1 MRSSWTTLVAQ
12 YRDAL
17 STYAASGEEQHLQ
30 SAYELGRSAL
40 NLGFGVLDMVRL
52 HQEAL
57 VAVVASTAA
66 PVATVRLAKAVET
79 FLMEAL
85 SPFEAAHRGFR
96 DACQRLREL
105 NDALAERNQ
114 QLAATNLRLEEQIV
128 ARQAAQEA
136 VEESELKFRSVVE
149 SARDGIMTI
158 DASGRIVALNRG
170 AEAMFG
176 YGRDELLGKMFTR
189 LLPPSRRALT
199 RYQLRRLVSGNG
211 SQLLERSLET
221 CGLHRDGTEFP
232 VELGVAT
239 WRTREGMFFTGIVRD
254 IRERKQAEK
263 ALRDEKPIDHTSSIS
278 PVMFSNIAVNR
289 ATSARFEASPV

>member
-105 NDALAERNQ
+105 CNQAHWQLPPLEAALAEAS
-114 QLAATNLRLEEQIV
+114 QLAAQATMPV
-128 ARQAAQEA
+128 QAAA
-136 VEESELKFRSVVE
+136 
-149 SARDGIMTI
+149 T
-158 DASGRIVALNRG
+158 
-170 AEAMFG
+170 
-176 YGRDELLGKMFTR
+176 
-189 LLPPSRRALT
+189 
-199 RYQLRRLVSGNG
+199 
-211 SQLLERSLET
+211 SLEDAYVWLMARET
-221 CGLHRDGTEFP
+221 DG
-232 VELGVAT
+232 
-239 WRTREGMFFTGIVRD
+239 
-254 IRERKQAEK
+254 
-263 ALRDEKPIDHTSSIS
+263 
-278 PVMFSNIAVNR
+278 
-289 ATSARFEASPV
+289 

>member
-114 QLAATNLRLEEQIV
+114 QLAATNLRLTE
-128 ARQAAQEA
+128 
-136 VEESELKFRSVVE
+136 
-149 SARDGIMTI
+149 
-158 DASGRIVALNRG
+158 
-170 AEAMFG
+170 
-176 YGRDELLGKMFTR
+176 
-189 LLPPSRRALT
+189 RA
-199 RYQLRRLVSGNG
+199 
-211 SQLLERSLET
+211 
-221 CGLHRDGTEFP
+221 
-232 VELGVAT
+232 
-239 WRTREGMFFTGIVRD
+239 
-254 IRERKQAEK
+254 
-263 ALRDEKPIDHTSSIS
+263 
-278 PVMFSNIAVNR
+278 
-289 ATSARFEASPV
+289 